1 MSGPFLLLTVKI
13 DLLTLFPEMIRG
25 FLSESMVGRALSE
38 KLLEVEVHNLRDWA
52 TGKHKI
58 VDDRPFGGG
67 AGMLLKPEPIFS
79 AVEKLRKEETTT
91 IYFAP
96 DGELFSAEL
105 AREFAEKPHLLL
117 LSGHYEGV
125 DQRVRDTLID
135 REISIGDYVLT
146 NGTLA
151 AAVFIDAVARYIP
164 GVLGDEK
171 SLTQDS
177 FQNKLLS
184 FPQFTRPA
192 EFRGMKVPEVLLSG
206 DHVKIEDWR
215 RKQRVERTRR
225 LRPDLIQ
232 LTNDDE
238 SHS

>member
-1 MSGPFLLLTVKI
+1 MDV
-13 DLLTLFPEMIRG
+13 DLLTLFPGMVRG
-25 FLSESMVGRALSE
+25 FLSESMIGRAIE
-38 KLLEVEVHNLRDWA
+38 NGLLDVKVHHLRDWA
-52 TGKHKI
+52 VDKHH
-58 VDDRPFGGG
+58 VTDDRPFGGG

-79 AVEKLRKEETTT
+79 AVEQLRRPGTTT
-91 IYFAP
+91 LYFAP
-96 DGELFSAEL
+96 DGEKLSSSL
-105 AREFAEKPHLLL
+105 AREFASSEHLIL

-125 DQRVRDTLID
+125 DHRVRDHLVD
-135 REISIGDYVLT
+135 REISIGDYILT

-164 GVLGDEK
+164 GVLGEEK

-206 DHVKIEDWR
+206 DHAKIEQWR
-215 RKQRVERTRR
+215 AEQRRERTRR

-232 LTNDDE
+232 PN
-238 SHS
+238 